1 MPQSPPQ
8 LSNAPKPRRREAVDE
23 LQRLLSASPDA
34 CRFSLLVID
43 ESGRATLQQFTSQ
56 IDWVRG
62 AADYVGRDVHV
73 FPFVGVHVP
82 YSEPDPP
89 PAPQFRYLLVP
100 GNPLPLFA
108 MPAQLAPAQ
117 GDLGQQY
124 AQLTRVNSLQG
135 DAIVEH
141 VAAPDA
147 ADEPPTPATPD
158 GDVGPSV
165 F

>member
-8 LSNAPKPRRREAVDE
+8 LSNAPKPRQREAVVE
-23 LQRLLSASPDA
+23 LQRLIATAPA
-34 CRFSLLVID
+34 ECRFSLLVID
-43 ESGRATLQQFTSQ
+43 ECGRASLHHFTGQ
-56 IDWVRG
+56 HEWARL
-62 AADYVGRDVHV
+62 AADYLGRDVTV

-108 MPAQLAPAQ
+108 MPTQLAPAQ

-135 DAIVEH
+135 DVIAEP
-141 VAAPDA
+141 AAA
-147 ADEPPTPATPD
+147 EADNTPPTQSQPE